1 MEWAVSLLLNHPEE
15 LKMARLYPVGPHCSS
30 QDCNVQGFEIPGG
43 TTLLVNA
50 WAIHIDPKVW
60 EEPTK
65 FKPGR
70 FDGIEDRTNGF
81 LPFGVGRRACPGSG
95 MAIRL
100 MALALGTFIQCFEW
114 ERVGCELVD
123 MEEFCSGRTLSKVK
137 PLGEMYRPQ
146 LVVERWSGVVRP
158 LFAPVYAFVL
168 HRI

>member
-1 MEWAVSLLLNHPEE
+1 MPRCSL
-15 LKMARLYPVGPHCSS
+15 

-50 WAIHIDPKVW
+50 WTIHIDPNVW

-81 LPFGVGRRACPGSG
+81 LPFGVGKRACPGSG
-95 MAIRL
+95 MARRL

-137 PLGEMYRPQ
+137 PLEEMYRP
-146 LVVERWSGVVRP
+146 RN
-158 LFAPVYAFVL
+158 
-168 HRI
+168 